1 MAKQRNQ
8 PKKTAAKRAQQKA
21 SRPAIRLQE
30 AEAALHANDLTKALI
45 AASAAQRA
53 GNDGQTQQRATE
65 LVVEIYFRQ
74 AATKPPWERLVLLDQ
89 AIQQAP
95 HQARLHYHRGLTL
108 WRMGQIDAATKA
120 LRAAAENDRQ
130 HPDLPFLHELGKVAT
145 GQPFNPQGFSPAEC
159 NTLTLLAQVQGGK
172 ADAKSVADQ
181 ELLGEAEF
189 WALLLQLSGSNSS
202 VPVATFESVLA
213 NHPTL
218 AGNPILH
225 YAQGLLALRKGDS
238 LAAQDVWSDLAER
251 LATPWLV
258 DNLRLSRRE
267 RATTLAQAAD
277 WQGVVALYE
286 QARLDTKPDEM
297 DGPFSEIAGHAYFQ
311 LGFNAAQAAQ
321 WPIAYG
327 YFQAADALLKSRL
340 LSQNL
345 ALAAEA
351 CEDWGQAAT
360 AWREMVRR
368 RPRKTD
374 HPDYLTDTQVAA
386 IWQRA
391 AHCYLR
397 LTDSE
402 EAITCL
408 KNAVKYAPADLKARL
423 DLVQLLMSEDRID
436 AAENEI
442 DRILEQDG
450 DYVPALV
457 RKGFLSTNRWERD
470 PMPIWKRVLT
480 LEPTNE
486 DARQALAQLY
496 ISIAEEPFLF
506 QRYYSAHKR
515 LDHKMAIQI
524 LQDGLAAVPRQPQLL
539 LALGRR
545 YQANSDKVA
554 ARTHF
559 HQAIQLAP
567 TDVQIIGVAL
577 HELLHVDG
585 GDLVRELMPKAR
597 KIQGLRPAFWVSQ
610 GAQVL
615 HCKLGD
621 EWAEFFWQI
630 AIELA
635 QPMRGEDSPV
645 AVLLLIW
652 SAADAEASATLAARY
667 AQQISSQ
674 HPKSGAPEYIDAVQK
689 FTANQEKLGPVRAAL
704 NKAKA
709 NATKAGEV
717 GVVRLAEAFEE
728 RISFQGLFSLFGG
741 GPRVRG
747 GGFNPFAALF
757 GDADLDD
764 DEFDLDLDDLGDDF
778 FNAFR

>member
-8 PKKTAAKRAQQKA
+8 RKKIAAKRAQQKA
-21 SRPAIRLQE
+21 SRPAARLQE
-30 AEAALHANDLTKALI
+30 AEAALQVNDLTKALI

-53 GNDGQTQQRATE
+53 GNDGQTQQRAGE

-95 HQARLHYHRGLTL
+95 HQARLHYYRGLTL
-108 WRMGQIDAATKA
+108 WRMGQIEAATKA
-120 LRAAAENDRQ
+120 LRAAAENDQ
-130 HPDLPFLHELGKVAT
+130 KHPDLPFLRELGKVAA
-145 GQPFNPQGFSPAEC
+145 GQPFNPQGFSPAQR
-159 NTLTLLAQVQGGK
+159 NTLTLLAQVQAGK
-172 ADAKSVADQ
+172 VDAKSVAGQ
-181 ELLGEAEF
+181 ELLGSAEL
-189 WALLLQLSGSNSS
+189 WALLLQLSSSNSS

-213 NHPTL
+213 NNPTL

-225 YAQGLLALRKGDS
+225 YAQGLLALRGGDS
-238 LAAQDVWSDLAER
+238 LAAQAVWSDLAEH

-267 RATTLAQAAD
+267 RAAALAQAAD
-277 WQGVVALYE
+277 WQAVVALYE

-297 DGPFSEIAGHAYFQ
+297 DGAFGEIAGHAYFQ
-311 LGFNAAQAAQ
+311 LGFDAAQGAQ

-327 YFQAADALLKSRL
+327 YFQAADALIKSRL

-408 KNAVKYAPADLKARL
+408 KNAVKYAPADLKVRL

-442 DRILEQDG
+442 DRILEQDA

-457 RKGFLSTNRWERD
+457 RKGYLSTNRWDRD
-470 PMPIWKRVLT
+470 AMPIWKRVLT

-496 ISIAEEPFLF
+496 ISITEDLFLF
-506 QRYYSAHKR
+506 ERYYGSRKR

-524 LQDGLAAVPRQPQLL
+524 LQDGLAAVPRHPQLL

-545 YQANSDKVA
+545 YQANGDKVA

-567 TDVQIIGVAL
+567 TDVQVVGVAL

-585 GDLVRELMPKAR
+585 GDLVRELTSQAR

-615 HCKLGD
+615 HCALGD

-630 AIELA
+630 ALELA
-635 QPMRGEDSPV
+635 QLMRGEDSPV

-652 SAADAEASATLAARY
+652 SAADAEEAATLAARY
-667 AQQISSQ
+667 AQQIRSQ

-717 GVVRLAEAFEE
+717 GVVKLAEAFEE
-728 RISFQGLFSLFGG
+728 RISFQGLFSIFGG
-741 GPRVRG
+741 GPGLRG
-747 GGFNPFAALF
+747 GSFNPFAALF

-764 DEFDLDLDDLGDDF
+764 DDFDLDDLDEDDF

>member
-1 MAKQRNQ
+1 MAKQQNQ
-8 PKKTAAKRAQQKA
+8 RKKVAAKGAQQKA
-21 SRPAIRLQE
+21 SRAAARLQE
-30 AEAALHANDLTKALI
+30 AEAALKANDLTKALI
-45 AASAAQRA
+45 AAGAAQRTGA
-53 GNDGQTQQRATE
+53 DGQTQQRATA

-74 AATKPPWERLVLLDQ
+74 AATKPPWERLALLDQ

-95 HQARLHYHRGLTL
+95 HQARLHYHRALTL

-120 LRAAAENDRQ
+120 LRAAAENDQ
-130 HPDLPFLHELGKVAT
+130 NHPDLPFLRELGKVAA
-145 GQPFNPQGFSPAEC
+145 GQSFNPQGFSHAAR

-172 ADAKSVADQ
+172 VDAKSVADQ
-181 ELLGEAEF
+181 ELLGKAEL
-189 WALLLQLSGSNSS
+189 WTLLLELSRTNSS
-202 VPVATFESVLA
+202 VLVATFESALA
-213 NHPTL
+213 NNPTL
-218 AGNPILH
+218 AANPILH
-225 YAQGLLALRKGDS
+225 YAQGLLALRQSDT
-238 LAAQDVWSDLAER
+238 LVAQAVWSDLADR

-258 DNLRLSRRE
+258 ENLRLSRRE
-267 RATTLAQAAD
+267 RATALAQAAD
-277 WQGVVALYE
+277 WQGIVALYE
-286 QARLDTKPDEM
+286 QARLDTKPDEL
-297 DGPFSEIAGHAYFQ
+297 DGPFGEIAGHAYFQ
-311 LGFNAAQAAQ
+311 LGFDAAQGGQ

-327 YFQAADALLKSRL
+327 YFQAADALIKSRL

-374 HPDYLTDTQVAA
+374 HPDYLTDTQVGA

-408 KNAVKYAPADLKARL
+408 KNAVKYAPADLKVRL

-457 RKGFLSTNRWERD
+457 RKGFLSTNRWDRD
-470 PMPIWKRVLT
+470 AMPIWKRVLT

-496 ISIAEEPFLF
+496 VAITEEPFLF

-515 LDHKMAIQI
+515 LDHKMAIQV

-545 YQANSDKVA
+545 YQATGDKAA
-554 ARTHF
+554 ARNHF

-567 TDVQIIGVAL
+567 TDVQIIDVAL

-585 GDLVRELMPKAR
+585 GDLVRELMPQVR

-610 GAQVL
+610 GAKVL

-630 AIELA
+630 AIGLA
-635 QPMRGEDSPV
+635 QPLRGEDSPV

-652 SAADAEASATLAARY
+652 IAADAEASATLAARY

-689 FTANQEKLGPVRAAL
+689 FTANQEKLGPVRTAL

-717 GVVRLAEAFEE
+717 GVAKMAEAFEAQ
-728 RISFQGLFSLFGG
+728 ISFQGLFSIFGG
-741 GPRVRG
+741 GPGGRG

-757 GDADLDD
+757 GNDD
-764 DEFDLDLDDLGDDF
+764 DDDFDLDLDDLGDDF
-778 FNAFR
+778 FDAFR